1 MANSLDQAEVHY
13 RAAMKLDP
21 NNPSVMND
29 LAYFLVSHDK
39 KKEEAEA
46 LARKV
51 LENNPGD
58 LTALHV
64 VGIIHFKEGQLPEAL
79 KILQAVKDSSSWVPT
94 IIQIEQQIQEIKK
107 AITNQKYN

>member
-1 MANSLDQAEVHY
+1 
-13 RAAMKLDP
+13 
-21 NNPSVMND
+21 MNE

-39 KKEEAEA
+39 NIEEAKA

-64 VGIIHFKEGQLPEAL
+64 EGIIHFKDGKFQEAL
-79 KILQAVKDSSSWVPT
+79 KILQAVKDSTTWVPT
-94 IIQIEQQIQEIKK
+94 IIQINQQIQEVKK
-107 AITNQKYN
+107 AVASQK